1 MIAEKYLGGVYN
13 KKMNPPEVLEKD
25 KILDTLRGF
34 KRGLEYSREFLED
47 LEGIRGHKIIKMLYS
62 LIVSFEVFRGL

>member
-13 KKMNPPEVLEKD
+13 KKMTPPEVLEKD

-34 KRGLEYSREFLED
+34 KRGLECSR
-47 LEGIRGHKIIKMLYS
+47 
-62 LIVSFEVFRGL
+62 VF

>member
-13 KKMNPPEVLEKD
+13 KKMTLPEVLEKD

-34 KRGLEYSREFLED
+34 KRGLEYSR
-47 LEGIRGHKIIKMLYS
+47 
-62 LIVSFEVFRGL
+62 VF